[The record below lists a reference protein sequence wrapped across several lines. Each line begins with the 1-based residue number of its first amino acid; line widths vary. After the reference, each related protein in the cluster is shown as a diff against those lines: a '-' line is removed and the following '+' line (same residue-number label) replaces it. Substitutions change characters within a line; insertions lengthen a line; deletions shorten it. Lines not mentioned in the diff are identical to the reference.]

1 MPNTEN
7 VVTFRCGDDLL
18 EEIDAAADSSRFD
31 TRAAF
36 LRWHLE
42 ETIGEPYT
50 DGAESDRSALAERI
64 DELEEQLTDV
74 VGRLEQ
80 LEGESDEPETSVVE
94 LNQFDS
100 KQGDSHELEYAGES
114 IREREPLFESARDE
128 ASMDRPNRHGGQR
141 RPALPINTRRRTAM
155 SRSTAARTSGF
166 GSSGRRCV
174 GRLHRRRAVS
184 MQAT

>member
-64 DELEEQLTDV
+64 DELESNLQTL
-74 VGRLEQ
+74 
-80 LEGESDEPETSVVE
+80 SV
-94 LNQFDS
+94 
-100 KQGDSHELEYAGES
+100 
-114 IREREPLFESARDE
+114 
-128 ASMDRPNRHGGQR
+128 
-141 RPALPINTRRRTAM
+141 
-155 SRSTAARTSGF
+155 
-166 GSSGRRCV
+166 GSSSSKANRTNLRRV
-174 GRLHRRRAVS
+174 
-184 MQAT
+184 